1 MYCTVEDLKRQIP
14 AEKLYDLAAAEDG
27 LDTEAVNKA
36 ITDAAAEINGY
47 AGKQYKVPFQTVPD
61 VIRKFAV
68 DIALYNLFS
77 RRGFDP
83 EGNPQDNVILL
94 RYKAAVQFLQ
104 NLAKN
109 IVVLDVADGSASGTT
124 DMSQYA
130 KLHIQN
136 APRIFTRGKMRGY

>member
-1 MYCTVEDLKRQIP
+1 MYCTVEDLKRQVP

-27 LDTEAVNKA
+27 LDTDVVNTA

-47 AGKQYKVPFQTVPD
+47 AGKQYPVPFTAVPD
-61 VIRKFAV
+61 IIRKIAV

-83 EGNPQDNVILL
+83 EGTPQDGVILL

-109 IVVLDVADGSASGTT
+109 IVVLDVTDGSANDTA
-124 DMSQYA
+124 DMSHYA
-130 KLHIQN
+130 KMKIKN
-136 APRIFTRGKMRGY
+136 EPRIFTRRKMRGY